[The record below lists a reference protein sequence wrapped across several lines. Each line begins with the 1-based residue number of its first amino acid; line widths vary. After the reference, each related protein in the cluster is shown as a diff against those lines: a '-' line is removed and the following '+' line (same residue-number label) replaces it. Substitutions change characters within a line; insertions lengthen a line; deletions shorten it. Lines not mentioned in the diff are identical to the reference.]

1 MDRSIGD
8 MPTLPGG
15 SEHSWKGILQ
25 PDSSFGRYKVHRFLG
40 RGGMGEVYDVEH
52 ELDGTHYAMKVL
64 SSEIRQTPENIRRFE
79 REAQVMARL
88 RHPNVVSVDYFDE
101 TDGKYW
107 FRMELAKGIEEGVVT
122 LGDLAAKNGGR
133 IGQGLLVG
141 LFEQI
146 LDGLSC
152 AHKAGVIHRD
162 LKPGNILLVLSNE
175 TTGSIIPKISDF
187 GLVRLVGQDWL
198 LKKTLLSTELSQ
210 KEGLIDGTMDSQ
222 GVSTQ
227 SLVGTYAYMSPEQKQ
242 RKDIDARS
250 DIYAVGL
257 MIYRLL
263 TGYSNP
269 GEKIRNKDS
278 TLHVFW
284 QRIIDQS
291 VREDP
296 EDRFSDVAAMLEEIQ
311 RGRRVLASLDGKASL
326 EKCHIKLQ
334 VKHYYTANRYLDE
347 AVMIFP
353 NDPEVLEFQTFMR

>member
-1 MDRSIGD
+1 
-8 MPTLPGG
+8 
-15 SEHSWKGILQ
+15 
-25 PDSSFGRYKVHRFLG
+25 
-40 RGGMGEVYDVEH
+40 MGEVYEVEH

-64 SSEIRQTPENIRRFE
+64 SSEIRQTPENVRRFE

-88 RHPNVVSVDYFDE
+88 QHPNVVSVDYFDE

-107 FRMELAKGIEEGVVT
+107 FRMELVQGIEEGVVT

-152 AHKAGVIHRD
+152 AHEKGVIHRD
-162 LKPGNILLVLSNE
+162 LKPGNILLAHSNE
-175 TTGSIIPKISDF
+175 ITGGIIPKISDF

-198 LKKTLLSTELSQ
+198 LNKTLLSAQLSLGERETE
-210 KEGLIDGTMDSQ
+210 GTEDSQ
-222 GVSTQ
+222 GLSTQ

-242 RKDIDARS
+242 RKQIDARS

-263 TGYSNP
+263 TGYTNP

-278 TLHVFW
+278 TLHAFW
-284 QRIIDQS
+284 QRIVDQS

-296 EDRFSDVAAMLEEIQ
+296 KDRFSNTAAMLVELQ
-311 RGRRVLASLDGKASL
+311 RGHRVLASLDGKAGS
-326 EKCHIKLQ
+326 I
-334 VKHYYTANRYLDE
+334 AR
-347 AVMIFP
+347 
-353 NDPEVLEFQTFMR
+353 